1 MARFLL
7 VKVSV
12 VISAGGS
19 FCCNYATDLCI
30 YGNYESDNVCCIL
43 AGFHVLLSITGMLV
57 DLSVTILQ
65 ATVSVLVME
74 LEVSAAHM
82 QVTVSAANMWVTIF
96 VIMQM
101 GVSVAIVQV
110 VFSAV
115 YYARDRFY
123 CNYAGDFP
131 L

>member
-1 MARFLL
+1 M
-7 VKVSV
+7 KVSV
-12 VISAGGS
+12 VICAGDS

-30 YGNYESDNVCCIL
+30 YDNYASNNNICCIL
-43 AGFHVLLSITGMLV
+43 AGFQVLLSVTSMLV
-57 DLSVTILQ
+57 DISVTIMQ
-65 ATVSVLVME
+65 VTGFVAVMQ

-96 VIMQM
+96 IVIMQM
-101 GVSVAIVQV
+101 GVFVAIMQV

-115 YYARDRFY
+115 HYAHDCVY
-123 CNYAGDFP
+123 CSYVGDFS